1 VVADFSEGGAEQVA
15 MTAAERFYT
24 ALSGGMPDRVPTL
37 AKIWVDLG
45 AALVGRELREIIE
58 DPQTAMKVVVEGA
71 LSVKADGARIFHF
84 PKRKTKVQKGA
95 LVEVSDDGEVL
106 GPVDV
111 QGGLA
116 TRVRQPNV
124 IRLEDPYQMAF
135 VQFWSTAEP
144 LVKTIEDARRIKVPD
159 KSFYEEFGY
168 GKIQREVV
176 DWAGDRVALLGDC
189 ASATLAFHVLYRRL
203 DNALLDFVQN
213 PKLVHA
219 TMEKGVQ
226 IAVEKGKFNIDTGL
240 RILRLNDSVANM
252 SVISP
257 AHWRE
262 FIFPHMKT
270 VCDDLH
276 RYCPE
281 VRIYCHI
288 CGNVMPIMEDL
299 IATGL
304 DCIGPLD
311 PLGNFT
317 CAEARRAVGNRIAL
331 MGGVNTL
338 SFINSSPEELME
350 EARICIEDAGRQGAY
365 VLGSG
370 CVVPRSAPRENLL
383 ALAEAAQR
391 YGKAESLRQASA

>member
-1 VVADFSEGGAEQVA
+1 MS
-15 MTAAERFYT
+15 MTAAQRFST
-24 ALSGGMPDRVPTL
+24 ALSGAMPDRVPTL

-45 AALVGRELREIIE
+45 AALAGRELREIIE
-58 DPQTAMKVVVEGA
+58 DPLTAMKVVVEGA
-71 LSVKADGARIFHF
+71 LSVKADGARLFHF
-84 PKRKTKVQKGA
+84 PKRKTKIEDGV
-95 LVEVSDDGEVL
+95 LVEVDAGGRVL
-106 GPVDV
+106 GPIDV
-111 QGGLA
+111 KGGLA
-116 TRVRQPNV
+116 TRVRQDGV
-124 IRLEDPYQMAF
+124 IRLEDAYHMAF

-144 LVKTIEDARRIKVPD
+144 LVKTVEDARRIKVPD
-159 KSFYEEFGY
+159 KSFYEQFGY
-168 GKIQREVV
+168 GRIQREVIE
-176 DWAGDRVALLGDC
+176 WAGDRVGLLGDC

-203 DNALLDFVQN
+203 DNALLDFVEN

-219 TMEKGVQ
+219 TMEKGVE

-240 RILRLNDSVANM
+240 RMLRLNDSVANM

-262 FIFPHMKT
+262 FILPHMKA
-270 VCDDLH
+270 VCDELH

-288 CGNVMPIMEDL
+288 CGNVMPILEDL

-317 CAEARRAVGNRIAL
+317 CAEARAAVGNRIAL

-338 SFINSSPEELME
+338 SFINASPEELIE
-350 EARICIEDAGRQGAY
+350 EARVCIEGSARQGGY
-365 VLGSG
+365 ILGSG

-383 ALAEAAQR
+383 ALAEAAERFGRKEQL
-391 YGKAESLRQASA
+391 S